1 MLYRSLRH
9 LDLFE
14 YPDPQC
20 NRLATQMAQGR
31 FLSVLEVGKR
41 CKVRLAEDG
50 YIAWLNPSDR
60 PYLEPMPPDFCY
72 QNPVVDYTT
81 IQQAIPQVVNY
92 IFSAQAQPHEY
103 LWGGT
108 VPPNYDCSGLMQAA
122 FASVGIWL
130 PRDAYQQEAFV
141 QKISEETAQRGDLI
155 FFGTALKA
163 THVGLYL
170 GNGQYVHSSGKE
182 HGHNGIAVSSLAGQ
196 DPVSQ
201 FYACIYRGIGRV
213 CQSYH
218 PPLDPS

>member
-14 YPDPQC
+14 HPDPQSS
-20 NRLATQMAQGR
+20 RLATQMAQGR
-31 FLSVLEVGKR
+31 FLTILEAGER
-41 CKVRLAEDG
+41 YRVRLVEDG

-60 PYLEPMPPDFCY
+60 TYLQAMPPDFPY
-72 QNPVVDYTT
+72 HHSPVSLDT
-81 IQQAIPQVVNY
+81 IRQSIPQIVDY

-141 QKISEETAQRGDLI
+141 KPIPMDTAQRGDLI
-155 FFGTALKA
+155 FFGSAVKA

-170 GNGQYVHSSGKE
+170 GDGEYVHSSGKE
-182 HGHNGIAVSSLAGQ
+182 HGHNGIAISSLEGE
-196 DPVSQ
+196 DRVSQ
-201 FYACIYRGIGRV
+201 FYARIYRGMGRV
-213 CQSYH
+213 CQSYQ

>member
-14 YPDPQC
+14 SPDPRST
-20 NRLATQMAQGR
+20 RLATQMAQGR
-31 FLSVLEVGKR
+31 FLSFLETAQR
-41 CKVRLAEDG
+41 DRVRLVEDG

-60 PYLEPMPPDFCY
+60 QYLQPMPPDFSY
-72 QNPVVDYTT
+72 QNPAVDYAT
-81 IQQAIPQVVNY
+81 IQQAIPQIVDY

-108 VPPNYDCSGLMQAA
+108 VPPSYDCSGLIQAA

-141 QKISEETAQRGDLI
+141 EPITLDRAQRGDLI
-155 FFGTALKA
+155 FFGSAVKA

-170 GNGQYVHSSGKE
+170 GQGEYVHSSGKE
-182 HGHNGIAVSSLAGQ
+182 HGHNGIAVSSLKGE
-196 DPVSQ
+196 DRVSQ
-201 FYACIYRGIGRV
+201 FYACIYRGMGRV
-213 CQSYH
+213 WGSYQ
-218 PPLDPS
+218 PDLNS